1 MSTQNAVVV
10 RDEAGI
16 VGYYI
21 VVEASVSTGDNF
33 KVSQLS
39 TITNVVALQV
49 SSSWASVSCTF
60 AGNIVTVTQAGL
72 SAVRIVALVG
82 GQK

>member
-16 VGYYI
+16 AGYYI
-21 VVEASVSTGDNF
+21 VVEAIVSTGDNF
-33 KVSQLS
+33 KVSQLA
-39 TITNVVALQV
+39 TIANIVALQV
-49 SSSWASVSCTF
+49 SSSWASVACTF
-60 AGNIVTVTQAGL
+60 AGNIVTITQASL
-72 SAVRIVALVG
+72 SAARIVALVG